1 MNTLNNKSIFVRT
14 AVIVL
19 VILGLTC
26 SCNLKLPVTKI
37 ETGPTQT
44 ADLQVPMPDGASSAA
59 LNLKFLAGDLKL
71 SPGADGYLASG
82 TATYNAPTFAPV
94 MTHEGNMYTL
104 STGDQEIEG
113 FPKFE
118 EALQNEWDL
127 QLASIP
133 LSLSIDAAAYTGNFE
148 LGGLA
153 LERLA
158 INEGGSNFTGAF
170 STPNQIEMSSF
181 SFNTGGSTMKLTG
194 LANANFAEMKFEA
207 GAGDYTLSF
216 DGELKRDATIVIDA
230 GVGTVNLIVPE
241 GVNARVSYE
250 GGLSSVNAEGEWAK
264 NGAVYT
270 LTGSSGSSPSLNI
283 TVKMGMGTLNLK
295 TE

>member
-1 MNTLNNKSIFVRT
+1 MNTLSTKSTIMRT
-14 AVIVL
+14 AIIML
-19 VILGLTC
+19 VMLALVS
-26 SCNLKLPVTKI
+26 SCNFKSPVTKI

-44 ADLQVPMPDGASSAA
+44 ADLQVPLPEGASSAA
-59 LNLKFLAGDLKL
+59 LNLKFLAGELKL
-71 SPGADGYLASG
+71 SPGADGYLAAG

-94 MTHEGNMYTL
+94 MTHEGNVYTL
-104 STGDQEIEG
+104 STGEQEIEG

-118 EALQNEWDL
+118 EELQNEWDL
-127 QLASIP
+127 QLASVP

-153 LERLA
+153 LENLK
-158 INEGGSNFTGAF
+158 IDEGGSDFTGSF
-170 STPNQIEMSSF
+170 SAPNPIEMATF
-181 SFNTGGSTMKLTG
+181 SFNTGGSSMTLTG
-194 LANANFAEMKFEA
+194 LANANFAEMNFEA

-230 GVGTVNLIVPE
+230 GISTMNLIVPA
-241 GVNARVSYE
+241 GVNAVVSYE
-250 GGLSSVNAEGEWAK
+250 GGLSSVNTEGGWAK
-264 NGAVYT
+264 NGETYS
-270 LTGSSGSSPSLNI
+270 LSGDSPTLNI